1 MLVRHLAFPLA
12 LAASLAAAIACTS
25 STESVA
31 PAQATDTDAGAPA
44 EEVDAARPAEIDA
57 GDVGPSPIAS
67 CTQDPGATAPT
78 FDPASAT
85 DPIGG
90 AAKFTLEMALAGF
103 PAGQGKLPA
112 AIRTEKG
119 WLKCDLDESAAPV
132 SVANFVGLAR
142 GTRPYK
148 LDKTWQVGKF
158 YDGLVW
164 HRVIPDF
171 VIQGGDP
178 DGVGTGGPGYDLV
191 PENQVDEPLGTLA
204 MAAAKA
210 PSGSQFYVVVGQG
223 PAAKYNV
230 FGHCSTEAAVAIAG
244 VPRDEADM
252 PKTPVHMLKVEIGR
266 CP

>member
-1 MLVRHLAFPLA
+1 MLSRTLIASALVTNLGVVSLLACE
-12 LAASLAAAIACTS
+12 SSESSSSSSGMAAADGA
-25 STESVA
+25 A
-31 PAQATDTDAGAPA
+31 PQGPKVTPA
-44 EEVDAARPAEIDA
+44 ESDA
-57 GDVGPSPIAS
+57 GDVGPSPLAA
-67 CTQDPGATAPT
+67 CTRDPGAAAPS
-78 FDPASAT
+78 FDPASKA
-85 DPIGG
+85 DPVGG
-90 AAKFTLEMALAGF
+90 AEKFTLAMALAGF
-103 PAGQGKLPA
+103 PAGAGRLTA
-112 AIRTEKG
+112 ALRTEKG
-119 WLKCDLDESAAPV
+119 WISCALDEAAAPI

-148 LDKTWQVGKF
+148 TGAAWQVGKF

-204 MAAAKA
+204 MAAAA
-210 PSGSQFYVVVGQG
+210 RPSGSQFYVVVGQG

-230 FGHCSTEAAVAIAG
+230 FGKCTTENAVAIAG
-244 VPRDEADM
+244 VTRDESDM
-252 PKTPVHMLKVEIGR
+252 PKTPVHIWQVEIGR